1 VPAPNPGL
9 RDTTPLG
16 LRGIAVFAL
25 DEAGRGDAILAAERL
40 ELLADIPTLDIPDKF
55 ASLEGD
61 LINLFQ
67 LPDRAATDASHLAL
81 VILHEIDYLLT
92 WNCTHL
98 ANAILQKEL
107 IDYCGYYNLHVP
119 VVCTPE
125 TLIKLHQ

>member
-1 VPAPNPGL
+1 
-9 RDTTPLG
+9 

-107 IDYCGYYNLHVP
+107 IDYCGYYN
-119 VVCTPE
+119 
-125 TLIKLHQ
+125 